1 MKLNLLSLAPDSF
14 ILGHT
19 NLLGQF
25 YPKKILDL
33 PCIKK
38 INKPLKENVLEK
50 ANNLWGLEIHL
61 TSKCQ
66 LNCSHCSYEQRN
78 KDCAELNPKTL
89 EQILET
95 ANKSAIGSII
105 FSGGGDPL
113 SWSLGNFEQVFKKNA
128 NYSQAIATNGLGLTR
143 ALNRELLNRLD
154 IVQINVN
161 GYDKNSYSATTGK
174 DQFDKF
180 IQNLEWLF
188 KNRDKNI
195 TQITGKVVINNSNY
209 KQVKEYLKF
218 CH

>member
-128 NYSQAIATNGLGLTR
+128 NYSQAI
-143 ALNRELLNRLD
+143 
-154 IVQINVN
+154 VQINVN